1 MVKLQLFIIETF
13 GTTVTK
19 AVDTT
24 VPTQLSRSYHSF
36 GTTVTTALEQV

>member
-13 GTTVTK
+13 GTTVTM

-24 VPTQLSRSYHSF
+24 VTLGQSVAIIVVVVLI
-36 GTTVTTALEQV
+36 E

>member
-13 GTTVTK
+13 GTTVTM

-24 VPTQLSRSYHSF
+24 VPIQLLRSYHSL